1 VERYRERETE
11 RDRQRETER
20 ERHKGDFD
28 SSNSPGQDL
37 STKQVPVF
45 QEDIQHMGKKK
56 QHSCSRFFTPSWPD
70 SRNVSITITSPCWK
84 IGIKA
89 PVWPPYLLKWHDV

>member
-1 VERYRERETE
+1 MERYRERETE

-56 QHSCSRFFTPSWPD
+56 NSTLVAGSS
-70 SRNVSITITSPCWK
+70 
-84 IGIKA
+84 
-89 PVWPPYLLKWHDV
+89 LLLGLTLEMCPLQSQLPNGR